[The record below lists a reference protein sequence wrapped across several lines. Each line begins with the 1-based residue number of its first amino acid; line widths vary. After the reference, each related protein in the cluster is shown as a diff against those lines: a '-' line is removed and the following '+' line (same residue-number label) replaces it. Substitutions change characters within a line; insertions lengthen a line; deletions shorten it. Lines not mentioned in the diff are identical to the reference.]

1 MEDAMATTTV
11 PGRIREVDPRTLSQ
25 WLDAGQALL
34 VDVRPPEMFAAERI
48 DQATSVPLP
57 TLGQPTVPDP
67 GARKLVFQC
76 EVGIASEK
84 AAKKMR
90 ETGWDGEVYHLRG
103 GIRAW
108 KRANLPVERT
118 RGASALSLQRQ
129 VQIAAG
135 SLVVLGVVL
144 GLTVTPWFLALAA
157 FVGAGLVFAGATG
170 TCGMAAVLSRLPHNR
185 RNLNV

>member
-1 MEDAMATTTV
+1 MATATAA
-11 PGRIREVDPRTLSQ
+11 GRVQEVDAVTLSG
-25 WLDAGQALL
+25 WLDADQALL
-34 VDVRPPEMFAAERI
+34 VDVRPPEMSAAERI
-48 DQATSVPLP
+48 PRATSLPLP
-57 TLGQPTVPDP
+57 ALARPTLPTP

-84 AAKKMR
+84 AGKKML
-90 ETGWDGEVYHLRG
+90 EAGWPGDVYHLPG

-108 KRANLPVERT
+108 KRAGLPVERAPGST
-118 RGASALSLQRQ
+118 LSIQRQ

-135 SLVVLGVVL
+135 SLVVLGVIL
-144 GLTVTPWFLALAA
+144 GAAVTPWFFALAG

-170 TCGMAAVLSRLPHNR
+170 TCGMAALLARLPHNR